1 VTLVGS
7 GAEGNADGVGTS
19 ASFAKAG
26 GITADSNG
34 HVFIADSSNNKIRL
48 LVASGTTQYLYLICF
63 FWSLKYQLLRVACVA
78 ACDIGFWYDSSEA
91 LCKPSLPGK

>member
-1 VTLVGS
+1 MTLAGS

-26 GITADSNG
+26 GITADTNG

-48 LVASGTTQYLYLICF
+48 LFAAGTTQYSYLICYF
-63 FWSLKYQLLRVACVA
+63 
-78 ACDIGFWYDSSEA
+78 G
-91 LCKPSLPGK
+91 P